1 MFHALRLKY
10 KEKSLKQ
17 HGEKDFYKVTK
28 MDNTD
33 GLCLSIQWE
42 SVDAE
47 RVALDMADCAWEYV
61 LTFAPDEH
69 DYANEE
75 TESLIKSYLDKARMI
90 ADTFKKASMAI
101 TVLTNTKNT
110 GVRLTKRICSCC
122 KK

>member
-17 HGEKDFYKVTK
+17 HGEKDFYKVTET
-28 MDNTD
+28 DNTD

-42 SVDAE
+42 SVDTE
-47 RVALDMADCAWEYV
+47 QVALDIADCALECV

-75 TESLIKSYLDKARMI
+75 TESLIKSNLDKARII
-90 ADTFKKASMAI
+90 ADTFKKGIYGHHSFDFH
-101 TVLTNTKNT
+101 KEYW
-110 GVRLTKRICSCC
+110 SPFD
-122 KK
+122 